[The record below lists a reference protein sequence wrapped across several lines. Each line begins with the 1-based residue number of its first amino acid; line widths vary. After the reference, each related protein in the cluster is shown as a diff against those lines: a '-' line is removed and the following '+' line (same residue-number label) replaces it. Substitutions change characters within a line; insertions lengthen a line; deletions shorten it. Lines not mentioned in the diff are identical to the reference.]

1 MNKTKKRGGMM
12 RAPRST
18 LSTPSSSRTSLRSRS
33 KSIKDKTVE
42 IPLPYLASPHDLTS
56 SGSMTDKEMN
66 AAPEGQFQI
75 FSGLK
80 QIQPLAKMSGDSVL
94 SYILQNYDWD
104 PKEKA
109 RLLIELLGETKD
121 KYVKK
126 DIKAELN
133 RLKMEHYSDISN
145 FSINEL
151 KKYCDELYLSMTP
164 EELEF
169 RIRFLNEDSSFPEEI
184 ANPDTI
190 LGRGFYIFW
199 GRGGDKYKPTLLM
212 KTIKENVD
220 YERTKYPTLQL
231 LTGDEWEEKYE
242 RSYYE
247 NIYKALTR
255 PISRGGSKRNSIKKR
270 KTKTT
275 INILR

>member
-33 KSIKDKTVE
+33 KSVKDKTVE
-42 IPLPYLASPHDLTS
+42 IPVPHLASPLDLT
-56 SGSMTDKEMN
+56 MPDKEMN

-169 RIRFLNEDSSFPEEI
+169 RIRFLNEDYSFPEEI

-199 GRGGDKYKPTLLM
+199 GRGGDKYKPTVLM
-212 KTIKENVD
+212 ETIKMNID
-220 YERTKYPTLQL
+220 YEHSKYPTIQL

-247 NIYKALTR
+247 NIYKALIR
-255 PISRGGSKRNSIKKR
+255 PIARGGSKRNTIKKR
-270 KTKTT
+270 KTK
-275 INILR
+275 NHY